1 MLAFWRNAEFVRHAR
16 AELRPVRLATAGAL
30 AVIVPLLIGTAV
42 YGDRRAY
49 DQEFWNT
56 LFKVLLGIQTAVLT
70 LWATLAGM
78 QSIASERQQRTY
90 DFVRTTRLT
99 AAELLVG
106 RVFGVAALGWV
117 QLILTMV
124 IAIPAALL
132 GGVEAW
138 RVVVVYV
145 VLVSLVI
152 LFTLASLAVS
162 AAMEKP
168 NPGVGMLLLFLLWIF
183 SSMITLV
190 GVSFPG
196 IAALSPIAAM
206 QSALGVLERA
216 RFRPGFEYGDP
227 TIFGH
232 SVPTVTCTLL
242 LYWTLSAWLV
252 AILLR
257 ILKSDVDD
265 ARPFSQ
271 RMAVGFVIYVNAIML
286 AFYKPAALFGW
297 AVGMPRASTANELVT
312 VMVALNLFLLYF
324 VGIATVEPAER
335 LRVWWRKHTT
345 NVLQEMQWPWIAA
358 AAVGAFVLLVAE
370 LLPMRSTA
378 GFENPPL
385 ATAALNLAV
394 ALAFA
399 VRDTMFVQW
408 CRLTRMKSA
417 TAKAV
422 AYLGLYYVSVG
433 IVIANA
439 TRARSD
445 AQYIA
450 GNLLTPFRLFNP
462 EMDSVLWSAYAGIAI
477 QIVAAFLLWRAIR
490 GRLEHQT
497 KLIVEAGPVGT
508 MAG

>member
-1 MLAFWRNAEFVRHAR
+1 MLAFWRNPEFVRHAR

-30 AVIVPLLIGTAV
+30 AVIVPVLIGTAA
-42 YGDRRAY
+42 YGSTRAY
-49 DQEFWNT
+49 NQEFWKT
-56 LFKVLLGIQTAVLT
+56 LFQVLLGIQTAVLT
-70 LWATLAGM
+70 LWATLAAM
-78 QSIASERQQRTY
+78 QSVASERQQRTY

-106 RVFGVAALGWV
+106 RVSGVAALAWV

-132 GGVEAW
+132 GGIPPF
-138 RVVVVYV
+138 RVFAVYV
-145 VLVSLVI
+145 ALASLVI
-152 LFTLASLAVS
+152 LFTLAALAVS
-162 AAMEKP
+162 AALEKP

-183 SSMITLV
+183 SSMIAIV

-196 IAALSPIAAM
+196 IGGLSPIAAM
-206 QSALGVLERA
+206 QSALGTETRYRA
-216 RFRPGFEYGDP
+216 GFAAIEP

-232 SVPTVTCTLL
+232 VVPMVTCTLL

-265 ARPFSQ
+265 ARPFSR
-271 RMAVGFVIYVNAIML
+271 RMAVGFVVYVNAAML
-286 AFYKPAALFGW
+286 VFYNPSPPPASMLY
-297 AVGMPRASTANELVT
+297 MPRAGTAVDLARI
-312 VMVALNLFLLYF
+312 MVVLNLFLLYF

-335 LRVWWRKHTT
+335 LRVWWRKHTS

-358 AAVGAFVLLVAE
+358 AAIGAFVLLVAE
-370 LLPMRSTA
+370 LLPLRGTA
-378 GFENPPL
+378 GFDNPPF
-385 ATAALNLAV
+385 TMAALYLAI

-422 AYLGLYYVSVG
+422 AWLAMYYISVG
-433 IVIANA
+433 VILGNVMRADSDPMFNA
-439 TRARSD
+439 FS
-445 AQYIA
+445 
-450 GNLLTPFRLFNP
+450 LLTPFRLFFP
-462 EMDSVLWSAYAGIAI
+462 SQHEAPLWSAYTGIAI
-477 QIVAAFLLWRAIR
+477 QIVVAFLLWRAIR

-497 KLIVEAGPVGT
+497 KLIVEARPVGT

>member
-1 MLAFWRNAEFVRHAR
+1 MLAFWRNPEFVRHAR

-42 YGDRRAY
+42 YGNTRAY
-49 DQEFWNT
+49 NQEFWST
-56 LFKVLLGIQTAVLT
+56 LFKVLLGMQATVLT

-78 QSIASERQQRTY
+78 QSVASERQQRTY
-90 DFVRTTRLT
+90 DFVRTTSMSS
-99 AAELLVG
+99 AELLVG
-106 RVFGVAALGWV
+106 RLFGVAVLGWV
-117 QLILTMV
+117 QLILTMI

-132 GGVEAW
+132 GGFSFG
-138 RVVVVYV
+138 RVVLVYM

-152 LFTLASLAVS
+152 LFTLAALAVS
-162 AAMEKP
+162 AAMDKP
-168 NPGVGMLLLFLLWIF
+168 NPGVGMLLLFLLWIL

-190 GVSFPG
+190 GASFPG

-206 QSALGVLERA
+206 QSAMGAGSQSGLGYELERA
-216 RFRPGFEYGDP
+216 
-227 TIFGH
+227 TIF
-232 SVPTVTCTLL
+232 SRAVPLVACTLL

-265 ARPFSQ
+265 ARPFS
-271 RMAVGFVIYVNAIML
+271 RIMAVGFVVYVNAIML
-286 AFYKPAALFGW
+286 AFYNPSPTTPW
-297 AVGMPRASTANELVT
+297 RWNPPRATNALDLVT

-324 VGIATVEPAER
+324 VGVATVEPAER
-335 LRVWWRKHTT
+335 LRVWWRKHTA
-345 NVLQEMQWPWIAA
+345 NVLQEMQWPWITA

-370 LLPMRSTA
+370 LLPMRGTK

-433 IVIANA
+433 IVIANVFGRQSEPLYVA
-439 TRARSD
+439 V
-445 AQYIA
+445 
-450 GNLLTPFRLFNP
+450 NLLTPYRLFYHG
-462 EMDSVLWSAYAGIAI
+462 MDASVLWSAYAGIAI
-477 QIVAAFLLWRAIR
+477 QIVAAFLLWTAIR

-497 KLIVEAGPVGT
+497 RLIVEARPVGT
-508 MAG
+508 ISA